1 MEYYGNDDFMFAWDL
16 GVIFLSVLNC
26 AIGGFSNNFLGL
38 KGVMEKCVGCFLVY
52 LFLRVLFFLKKI
64 LRDRKFKFLCE
75 TYPLVSCNT
84 HYLTETYKKLPF
96 HEDLSEM
103 STVIKLQVFFKKE
116 QIRNFY

>member
-52 LFLRVLFFLKKI
+52 LFLRVLFCFKKV

-75 TYPLVSCNT
+75 TYPPVSCNT
-84 HYLTETYKKLPF
+84 HY
-96 HEDLSEM
+96 SV
-103 STVIKLQVFFKKE
+103 STVSFMWGCLELKYSKKDT
-116 QIRNFY
+116 ISWNVLKTTKIS